1 MTNNPITTDPAL
13 TKLLSEAKTL
23 KTEEQ
28 FKGWKA
34 SFLDAYRSY
43 LDPAGEKNAHMSYA
57 RLIWSMEQ
65 LAGTV
70 VAVQDLVKDGK
81 ITAESQTVMGK
92 RALTNMTDQM
102 AKTEKEISR
111 FMPATGADE
120 EAVGYNKFELGAV
133 MIEGPYFLFSLPSY
147 YYHRII
153 AARVPISSLTK
164 RICIFPVNN
173 QTDFTS
179 TNC

>member
-1 MTNNPITTDPAL
+1 LQILPADLINMADIPKNLQRRPMTKNPITTDPAL
-13 TKLLSEAKTL
+13 AKLLNEAKNL
-23 KTEEQ
+23 KTEDQ
-28 FKGWKA
+28 FKGWKS

-43 LDPAGEKNAHMSYA
+43 LDPAGEQNATMSYA

-70 VAVQDLVKDGK
+70 IAVKDLVNDGK
-81 ITAESQTVMGK
+81 ITPESQTVMGK

-102 AKTEKEISR
+102 AESEKEVSR

-133 MIEGPYFLFSLPSY
+133 MIEGQSLLEVSLFLPHSLGL
-147 YYHRII
+147 
-153 AARVPISSLTK
+153 V
-164 RICIFPVNN
+164 
-173 QTDFTS
+173 
-179 TNC
+179 